1 MGEHT
6 KKTRIALLLLFALL
20 FASNAVF
27 AQTADAAQTVSEQT
41 VVSQNDETQL
51 PITQSPA
58 DSPLS
63 PGIGAGA
70 YIRMILVLI
79 VIVVAICFFARF
91 LKKNV
96 SGTADENPFLLR
108 KVASISLGAGKS
120 VQIVTLLDKNAYL
133 VGVTDES
140 VNLLGTIDDV
150 ELIQALNLNAD
161 QSDNAVRPK
170 SFADVLDLFTKKR
183 KPGIAPLDTIG
194 QKPEKPDFTAT
205 LNKLRGRLNG
215 EQE

>member
-6 KKTRIALLLLFALL
+6 KKTRIVLLLLIAFS

-27 AQTADAAQTVSEQT
+27 AQTAAETQPAGEQT
-41 VVSQNDETQL
+41 VVTQTDETQL
-51 PITQSPA
+51 PIAQTGSDA
-58 DSPLS
+58 PLS
-63 PGIGAGA
+63 AGIGAWA

-79 VIVVAICFFARF
+79 VIVVAIWFFARF

-161 QSDNAVRPK
+161 QSENAVRPK

-183 KPGIAPLDTIG
+183 KAGIAPLDTSG
-194 QKPEKPDFTAT
+194 QKPEKPDLAST
-205 LNKLRGRLNG
+205 LDKLRGRLHG